1 MVGWRR
7 GVPYSFVQI
16 DGVFACDDVGDGGA
30 AGSGLLGR
38 GGLGFSLLGRHR
50 GYFMSISALYCT
62 V

>member
-1 MVGWRR
+1 
-7 GVPYSFVQI
+7 VQI